1 MVSKPGQL
9 GDRIAAARRDVGL
22 TQEECAS
29 RAELP
34 RTALAKIETGAR
46 RVSSLDLARLAN
58 ALDMRIEWFFEE
70 APPAVVSRRNA
81 AEAGAPSPRIDRM
94 TERLAREVE
103 FLQDIGDYLDLPP
116 TPRLPFPT
124 RSEDIEEI
132 EARASEVRG
141 MLGYQDKEPA
151 VGLADRSAVLGLLA
165 FSFDLG
171 DKGADGASIL
181 LERGGVAVV
190 NGSRRV
196 GRRRLTLAHELGHY
210 VFADEFS
217 TDWRV
222 GDVSAAE
229 TELRIDRWAR
239 ALLLPAPALRERWRG
254 GEHTRTD
261 AVRIGSE
268 FRVDMATMA
277 RRLAELE
284 MASPAEQ
291 ETVRA
296 ARTRRAD
303 IEDFDLLVPTDL
315 KPPKLPTVYEKA
327 VLDAYQS
334 EEISVARAVGLLFE
348 TREESDL
355 PNLPDLP
362 AEALWSFVY

>member
-1 MVSKPGQL
+1 MTNMVSKPGQL
-9 GDRIAAARRDVGL
+9 GGRIAAARRDAGL

-34 RTALAKIETGAR
+34 GTALSKIETGAR
-46 RVSSLDLARLAN
+46 RVSSLDLARLAD
-58 ALDMRIEWFFEE
+58 ALDMRIEWFFQE

-81 AEAGAPSPRIDRM
+81 AEAGAPSPKIDRM
-94 TERLAREVE
+94 AERVAREVE
-103 FLQDIGDYLDLPP
+103 FLQDIGDCLDLPP
-116 TPRLPFPT
+116 SPGLPFPT
-124 RSEDIEEI
+124 RPEEI

-141 MLGYQDKEPA
+141 MLGYRANEPA
-151 VGLADRSAVLGLLA
+151 VGLAERSADLGLLA
-165 FSFDLG
+165 FSFSLG
-171 DKGADGASIL
+171 DEGADGASIL
-181 LERGGVAVV
+181 LERGGAAVV
-190 NGSRRV
+190 NGSRPL

-222 GDVSAAE
+222 GDASAAE

-261 AVRIGSE
+261 AVCIGNE
-268 FRVDMATMA
+268 FRVDMATLA
-277 RRLAELE
+277 QRLAELR
-284 MASPAEQ
+284 MVSSAEE

-303 IEDFDLLVPTDL
+303 IVDFNLVVPTDL
-315 KPPKLPTVYEKA
+315 EPPELPNIYEKA
-327 VLDAYQS
+327 VLDAYRR
-334 EEISVARAVGLLFE
+334 EEISAARAVGLLLGAW
-348 TREESDL
+348 EESDL
-355 PNLPDLP
+355 PDLPMLP
-362 AEALWSFVY
+362 AEALRSFV

>member
-1 MVSKPGQL
+1 MVSKPGQW

-34 RTALAKIETGAR
+34 LATLVKIETGAG

-81 AEAGAPSPRIDRM
+81 AEVGAPSPRIDRM
-94 TERLAREVE
+94 TERVAREVE
-103 FLQDIGDYLDLPP
+103 FLQDIGDCLDLPS

-124 RSEDIEEI
+124 HPEEI
-132 EARASEVRG
+132 EARASEVREL
-141 MLGYQDKEPA
+141 LGYQEGKPA
-151 VGLADRSAVLGLLA
+151 LGLSERAADLGLLA
-165 FSFDLG
+165 FSLRLG

-190 NGSRRV
+190 NGSRRL
-196 GRRRLTLAHELGHY
+196 GRRRLTLAHELGHF

-277 RRLAELE
+277 RRLVELR
-284 MASPAEQ
+284 MVSPAEE

-303 IEDFDLLVPTDL
+303 IVDFNLVVPTDL
-315 KPPKLPTVYEKA
+315 EPPELPNIYEKA
-327 VLDAYQS
+327 VLDAYRR
-334 EEISVARAVGLLFE
+334 EKISAARAVGLLLGAW
-348 TREESDL
+348 EESDL
-355 PNLPDLP
+355 PDLPMLP
-362 AEALWSFVY
+362 AEALWSFV

>member
-1 MVSKPGQL
+1 MVLKPGQL
-9 GDRIAAARRDVGL
+9 GDRIAVARRDVGL

-46 RVSSLDLARLAN
+46 RVSSLELARLAN

-81 AEAGAPSPRIDRM
+81 AEAGAPSPKIDRM
-94 TERLAREVE
+94 AERLAREVE
-103 FLQDIGDYLDLPP
+103 FLQDIGDCLDLPS

-124 RSEDIEEI
+124 RPEAI
-132 EARASEVRG
+132 EAKASEVRG
-141 MLGYQDKEPA
+141 LLGYQDKEPA
-151 VGLADRSAVLGLLA
+151 VGLVARSADLGLLA
-165 FSFDLG
+165 FSFNMG
-171 DKGADGASIL
+171 DEGADGASIL

-217 TDWRV
+217 TDWQV
-222 GDVSAAE
+222 GDVSAIE

-268 FRVDMATMA
+268 FRVDMATLA
-277 RRLAELE
+277 RRLVELE
-284 MASPAEQ
+284 MVSPTEE

-303 IEDFDLLVPTDL
+303 IVDFNLLVPTDL
-315 KPPKLPTVYEKA
+315 EPPELPNIYEKA
-327 VLDAYQS
+327 VLDAYRR
-334 EEISVARAVGLLFE
+334 EEISAARAVGLLLGAW
-348 TREESDL
+348 EESDL
-355 PNLPDLP
+355 PDLP
-362 AEALWSFVY
+362 MLPVEALWSFVY

>member
-1 MVSKPGQL
+1 MVLKPGQL
-9 GDRIAAARRDVGL
+9 GDRISAARRDVGL

-58 ALDMRIEWFFEE
+58 TLDMRIEWFFQE

-94 TERLAREVE
+94 SERAAREVE

-116 TPRLPFPT
+116 TPRLHFPN
-124 RSEDIEEI
+124 RPEEI
-132 EARASEVRG
+132 EAKASEVRR
-141 MLGYQDKEPA
+141 MLDYGDNEPA
-151 VGLADRSAVLGLLA
+151 VGLAAKSADLGLLA
-165 FSFDLG
+165 FSFSLG
-171 DKGADGASIL
+171 EGADGASIL

-190 NGSRRV
+190 NGSRHP

-261 AVRIGSE
+261 AVLIGSE
-268 FRVDMATMA
+268 FRVDMATLA
-277 RRLAELE
+277 RRLVELE
-284 MASPAEQ
+284 MVSSAEEE

-296 ARTRRAD
+296 ARISRAD
-303 IEDFDLLVPTDL
+303 IVDFNLVVPTDL
-315 KPPKLPTVYEKA
+315 KPPELPTIYEKA
-327 VLDAYQS
+327 VLDAYRS
-334 EEISVARAVGLLFE
+334 EEISAARAVGLLFE
-348 TREESDL
+348 TWKESELPDL
-355 PNLPDLP
+355 PMLP
-362 AEALWSFVY
+362 AEALRFFV